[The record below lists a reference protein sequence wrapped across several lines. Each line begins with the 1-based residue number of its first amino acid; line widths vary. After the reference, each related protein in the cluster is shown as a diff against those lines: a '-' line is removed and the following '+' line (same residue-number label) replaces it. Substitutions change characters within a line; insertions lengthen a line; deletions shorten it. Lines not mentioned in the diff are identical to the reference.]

1 MRWATATHRTGKRHL
16 PLRRNSRNYLARRED
31 DSLMRDRSMN
41 LRPLCLVFSNLLLA
55 LALLLSGCASQA
67 NPEQR
72 AAGEEE
78 EFNDPLEDANRAIFD
93 FNQVVDRNV
102 LVPVAKAYRTVLP
115 EPVRDS
121 LRDFLRNLRAPLIFA
136 NDALQG
142 EFERAGQTVARFT
155 LNSTLGLAGFIDVA
169 GRWGELPYHEDDLGL
184 TFAVWG
190 IPEGPYV
197 VVPILGPSTPRDLVG
212 QFGEGYGDPF
222 NIIVTGRPYTL
233 YWIPFVR
240 GGVSGIDQRSRYIE
254 TLADIE
260 RTSLDYYATIRS
272 LYRQR
277 RAALIRHEKEQNL
290 PPPSGFSRND
300 SPIAPASA
308 RPQSAMV
315 SDTQKASEVAR

>member
-1 MRWATATHRTGKRHL
+1 MNHRPPR
-16 PLRRNSRNYLARRED
+16 LA
-31 DSLMRDRSMN
+31 
-41 LRPLCLVFSNLLLA
+41 FSNLSLVA
-55 LALLLSGCASQA
+55 VLLLFGCATQPDTA
-67 NPEQR
+67 QPG
-72 AAGEEE
+72 AAADQED
-78 EFNDPLEDANRAIFD
+78 FNDPLEDTNRKIFD
-93 FNQVVDRNV
+93 FNLVVDRNV

-121 LRDFLRNLRAPLIFA
+121 LRDFLRNLREPLIFA

-142 EFERAGQTVARFT
+142 QFERAGQTFARFT
-155 LNSTLGLAGFIDVA
+155 LNSTLGVGGLLDVA

-184 TFAVWG
+184 TFGVWG

-197 VVPILGPSTPRDLVG
+197 VVPVLGPSTPRDLGG
-212 QFGEGYGDPF
+212 QVAEGFGDPF
-222 NIIVTGRPYTL
+222 TRLVTGNPYTL

-240 GGVSGIDQRSRYIE
+240 GGVAGIDQRSRYIE

-290 PPPSGFSRND
+290 PPPASFSRND
-300 SPIAPASA
+300 SPAVPVAATRASPSAARVSEAPN
-308 RPQSAMV
+308 V
-315 SDTQKASEVAR
+315 SEVTR

>member
-1 MRWATATHRTGKRHL
+1 MK
-16 PLRRNSRNYLARRED
+16 
-31 DSLMRDRSMN
+31 
-41 LRPLCLVFSNLLLA
+41 LRPRYLVFSGLVLFLT
-55 LALLLSGCASQA
+55 LTVSGCAMPQNNA
-67 NPEQR
+67 QPET
-72 AAGEEE
+72 AEAE
-78 EFNDPLEDANRAIFD
+78 EFNDPLEDTNRAIFD
-93 FNQVVDRNV
+93 FNQIVDRNV
-102 LVPVAKAYRTVLP
+102 LVPVAKAYRAALP
-115 EPVRDS
+115 DPVRDS

-142 EFERAGQTVARFT
+142 EFERAGQTFARFT
-155 LNSTLGLAGFIDVA
+155 LNSTIGLAGFVDVA

-190 IPEGPYV
+190 LPEGPYL
-197 VVPILGPSTPRDLVG
+197 VVPILGPSTPRDLSG
-212 QFGEGYGDPF
+212 QVAEGFGDPF
-222 NIIVTGRPYTL
+222 NRLVTGNPYTL

-290 PPPSGFSRND
+290 PPPASFSRND
-300 SPIAPASA
+300 DPIAPVA
-308 RPQSAMV
+308 RPRQAAMA
-315 SDTQKASEVAR
+315 TQAQTLSEVSR

>member
-1 MRWATATHRTGKRHL
+1 MK
-16 PLRRNSRNYLARRED
+16 
-31 DSLMRDRSMN
+31 
-41 LRPLCLVFSNLLLA
+41 LRPPRLVFSNLSLVVA
-55 LALLLSGCASQA
+55 LVLSGCATQPST
-67 NPEQR
+67 PES
-72 AAGEEE
+72 AAAAEQED
-78 EFNDPLEDANRAIFD
+78 FNDPFEDTNRQIFD

-115 EPVRDS
+115 DPVRDS

-142 EFERAGQTVARFT
+142 EFERAGQTFARFT
-155 LNSTLGLAGFIDVA
+155 LNSTLGVGGLLDVA

-184 TFAVWG
+184 TFGVWG
-190 IPEGPYV
+190 IPEGPYL
-197 VVPILGPSTPRDLVG
+197 VVPVLGPSTPRDLGG
-212 QFGEGYGDPF
+212 QVAEGFGDPF
-222 NIIVTGRPYTL
+222 NHIVTGNPYTL

-240 GGVSGIDQRSRYIE
+240 GGVAGIDQRSRYIE

-290 PPPSGFSRND
+290 PPPSSFSRND
-300 SPIAPASA
+300 SPAAPASA
-308 RPQSAMV
+308 KNLAARPVFV
-315 SDTQKASEVAR
+315 SETPNVPEVSP